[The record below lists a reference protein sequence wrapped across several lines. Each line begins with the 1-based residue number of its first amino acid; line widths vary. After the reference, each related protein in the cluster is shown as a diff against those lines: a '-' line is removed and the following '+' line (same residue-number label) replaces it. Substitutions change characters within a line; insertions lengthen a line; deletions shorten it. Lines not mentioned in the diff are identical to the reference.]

1 MKSKG
6 LLTASIFLLVLSGV
20 IWWSNKKAATAD
32 KTPVET
38 ATVKLLNLPEDQI
51 QDIEI
56 KKRTGETIQLK
67 RNDSKWL
74 IAGAEPLRA
83 DPDAVSSMLSTIS
96 SLSSDRTVE
105 EKASSLEP
113 YGLTQPAIEL
123 NVTDKNKKTAKC
135 LIDHHTTAGTAVYA
149 AIPSAVPLLAP
160 PTYKKH
166 T

>member
-6 LLTASIFLLVLSGV
+6 LLTASFLLLVLSGV
-20 IWWSNKKAATAD
+20 IWWSNKKAVTPD
-32 KTPVET
+32 KAPVET
-38 ATVKLLNLPEDQI
+38 TTVKLLNLPEDQI

-67 RNDSKWL
+67 RNDSKWM

-83 DPDAVSSMLSTIS
+83 DQDAVSSMLSTIS

-113 YGLTQPAIEL
+113 YGLTKPAIEL
-123 NVTDKNKKTAKC
+123 NVTDKNKKAAKV
-135 LIDHHTTAGTAVYA
+135 LIGDDTPAGTADYA
-149 AIPSAVPLLAP
+149 TVAGSFP
-160 PTYKKH
+160 PCGL
-166 T
+166 

>member
-20 IWWSNKKAATAD
+20 IWWSNKKAVTPD
-32 KTPVET
+32 KAPVET
-38 ATVKLLNLPEDQI
+38 TTVKLLNLPEDQI

-105 EKASSLEP
+105 EKASSLQP
-113 YGLTQPAIEL
+113 YGLEPAPIEL
-123 NVTDKNKKTAKC
+123 TVTDKNNKTAKV
-135 LIDHHTTAGTAVYA
+135 LIGDDTPAGTAVYT

>member
-1 MKSKG
+1 MESKG
-6 LLTASIFLLVLSGV
+6 LLTDSFLLLVLSGV

-113 YGLTQPAIEL
+113 YGLSPSTIEL
-123 NVTDKNKKTAKC
+123 NGTGKNKKPAKC
-135 LIDHHTTAGTAVYA
+135 LIGDDTPAPTSDHGC
-149 AIPSAVPLLAP
+149 P
-160 PTYKKH
+160 PGYVHVRGLTSEKQ